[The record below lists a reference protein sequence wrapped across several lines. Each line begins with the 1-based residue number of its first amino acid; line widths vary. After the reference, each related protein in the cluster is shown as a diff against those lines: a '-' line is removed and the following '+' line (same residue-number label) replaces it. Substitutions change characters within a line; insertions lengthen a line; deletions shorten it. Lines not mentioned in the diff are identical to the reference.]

1 MGIGLLEWLAKL
13 KAEEAFACAEL
24 ARRCVHKIPGLSHS
38 FSWFGFLVAFFFS
51 SCMEIPLVIGFGI
64 ILLCIIDLLLELE
77 RLQLYE
83 CVVNFHVPA
92 KCLTECLRDV
102 SAQFIF

>member
-1 MGIGLLEWLAKL
+1 
-13 KAEEAFACAEL
+13 
-24 ARRCVHKIPGLSHS
+24 
-38 FSWFGFLVAFFFS
+38 
-51 SCMEIPLVIGFGI
+51 MEIPLVIGFGI

-77 RLQLYE
+77 RLQQYE